1 MIKIKKILII
11 FLFFSNYLFAQTIEP
26 LKNYSLQNILEND
39 EINYKILEG
48 CISIYSAVT
57 ELTRERYPDL
67 GDQFFEMT
75 ETLNPYGIIALSKIQ
90 GKQYNDAEK
99 FFFNN
104 VTNLKDKYIDEMN
117 KNGKLNGSYFK
128 GSFLGDDLTFCYET
142 TKYLRLAI
150 MESLGE

>member
-1 MIKIKKILII
+1 MKKIFII
-11 FLFFSNYLFAQTIEP
+11 FLFLSNYLFAQTIEP
-26 LKNYSLQNILEND
+26 LKNYSLENILEND

-67 GDQFFEMT
+67 GHQFFEMT

-90 GKQYNDAEK
+90 DKPYNEVEK
-99 FFFNN
+99 IFFNN
-104 VTNLKDKYIDEMN
+104 VTNLRDKYIDEMN

>member
-57 ELTRERYPDL
+57 ELTKERYPDL
-67 GDQFFEMT
+67 GDLFFEMT

-90 GKQYNDAEK
+90 GKTYKEAENI
-99 FFFNN
+99 FFNN
-104 VTNLKDKYIDEMN
+104 VSSLKDQYIDEMN

-128 GSFLGDDLTFCYET
+128 GSFLGEDLSFCYEVT
-142 TKYLRLAI
+142 RYLQLVI
-150 MESLGE
+150 MVSLVE

>member
-1 MIKIKKILII
+1 MMKNIFTI

-26 LKNYSLQNILEND
+26 LKNYSLENILEND
-39 EINYKILEG
+39 EINYNILEG
-48 CISIYSAVT
+48 CISLYSAIT
-57 ELTRERYPDL
+57 ELTIERYPDL

-90 GKQYNDAEK
+90 GKAYNEVEEI
-99 FFFNN
+99 FFNN
-104 VTNLKDKYIDEMN
+104 VTILRDKYIVEMN

-128 GSFLGDDLTFCYET
+128 GSFLGDDLTFCYEI

>member
-1 MIKIKKILII
+1 MKKLFVILFII
-11 FLFFSNYLFAQTIEP
+11 LTFSKTQAIEP
-26 LKNYSLQNILEND
+26 LKNNSLENILEND

-48 CISIYSAVT
+48 CISIYLAVT

-90 GKQYNDAEK
+90 GKTYNEVEK
-99 FFFNN
+99 IFFNN
-104 VTNLKDKYIDEMN
+104 VTILRDKYIEEMN

>member
-1 MIKIKKILII
+1 MNKIKKILII

-26 LKNYSLQNILEND
+26 LTNYSFENIVEDN
-39 EINYKILEG
+39 EANYKILEG

-57 ELTRERYPDL
+57 ELTREKYPDL
-67 GDQFFEMT
+67 GNQFSEMT

-90 GKQYNDAEK
+90 EKTYKEAENI
-99 FFFNN
+99 FFNN
-104 VTNLKDKYIDEMN
+104 VSSLKDQYIDEMN

-128 GSFLGDDLTFCYET
+128 GSFLGEDLSFCYEVT
-142 TKYLRLAI
+142 RYLQLAI

>member
-1 MIKIKKILII
+1 MKKLFVIL
-11 FLFFSNYLFAQTIEP
+11 FLVLITSQVQAVEP
-26 LKNYSLQNILEND
+26 LKNNSLENILEND

-48 CISIYSAVT
+48 CISLYTAVT
-57 ELTRERYPDL
+57 ELTRERYPDI
-67 GDQFFEMT
+67 GDQFSEIT
-75 ETLNPYGIIALSKIQ
+75 DTLNPYGILALSKIQ
-90 GKQYNDAEK
+90 GQPYNEAK
-99 FFFNN
+99 KIFFNN
-104 VTNLKDKYIDEMN
+104 VSDLKNQYIDEMN

>member
-1 MIKIKKILII
+1 MKKIFII

-26 LKNYSLQNILEND
+26 LKNYSLENILEND

-48 CISIYSAVT
+48 CISIYSAIT
-57 ELTRERYPDL
+57 ELTRKRYPDL

-90 GKQYNDAEK
+90 EKPYNEVEII
-99 FFFNN
+99 FFNN
-104 VTNLKDKYIDEMN
+104 VTSLRDKYIDEMN

>member
-1 MIKIKKILII
+1 MKKLFII
-11 FLFFSNYLFAQTIEP
+11 FLFYSNYLFAQTIEP
-26 LKNYSLQNILEND
+26 LKNYSLENILEND

-48 CISIYSAVT
+48 CISLYSAIT
-57 ELTRERYPDL
+57 ELTIERYPDL

-75 ETLNPYGIIALSKIQ
+75 ETLNPYGIIALSKMQ
-90 GKQYNDAEK
+90 GKSYNEAK
-99 FFFNN
+99 KIFFNN
-104 VTNLKDKYIDEMN
+104 VTNLRDKYIDEMN

-142 TKYLRLAI
+142 TRYLRLAI

>member
-1 MIKIKKILII
+1 MKKLFVIL
-11 FLFFSNYLFAQTIEP
+11 FLILTFSNIQAIEP
-26 LKNYSLQNILEND
+26 LKNNSLENILEND

-90 GKQYNDAEK
+90 EKPYNEVEII
-99 FFFNN
+99 FFNN
-104 VTNLKDKYIDEMN
+104 VTSLKDKYIDEMN

-128 GSFLGDDLTFCYET
+128 GSFLGDDLTFCYEI

>member
-1 MIKIKKILII
+1 MKKIFII
-11 FLFFSNYLFAQTIEP
+11 FLFFSNYIFAQTIEP
-26 LKNYSLQNILEND
+26 LKNYSLENILEND

-48 CISIYSAVT
+48 CISIYSAIT
-57 ELTRERYPDL
+57 ELTIERYPDL

-75 ETLNPYGIIALSKIQ
+75 ETLKPYGIIALSKI
-90 GKQYNDAEK
+90 KKKSYNEVEK
-99 FFFNN
+99 IFFNN
-104 VTNLKDKYIDEMN
+104 VTNLRDKYIDEMN

>member
-1 MIKIKKILII
+1 MKKIFII
-11 FLFFSNYLFAQTIEP
+11 FLFFSNYLFSQTIEP
-26 LKNYSLQNILEND
+26 LKNYSLENILEND

-67 GDQFFEMT
+67 GDQFSEIT
-75 ETLNPYGIIALSKIQ
+75 ETLNPYGILALSKIQ
-90 GKQYNDAEK
+90 GQPYNEAK
-99 FFFNN
+99 KIFFNN
-104 VTNLKDKYIDEMN
+104 VTSLRDKYIDEMN

>member
-57 ELTRERYPDL
+57 ELTKERYPDL

-90 GKQYNDAEK
+90 GKTYKEAENI
-99 FFFNN
+99 FFNN
-104 VTNLKDKYIDEMN
+104 VSSLKDQYIDEMN

-128 GSFLGDDLTFCYET
+128 GSFLGDDLTFCYEVT
-142 TKYLRLAI
+142 RYLQLAI